1 MSQTSFNR
9 YYQDELLKLRDL
21 AVEFSRANPALA
33 PMLSGPS
40 SDPDVERLLEGVAF
54 LNGLTRQKLDDEFP
68 ELVQALAQQL
78 FPHYLRPVPASTLM
92 QFEPRGALAEPVP
105 VAAGTELASAP
116 IDGTRCVFRTSEP
129 LRVDPLVLLRTE
141 LVESVGAAPALRLDF
156 ALRGLDLSQ
165 WQAQE
170 LRLFLGGNLAD
181 ACDLFLL
188 LMTRVRAVEIAPGAP
203 GQGGPRTP
211 LGALRAS
218 GFDHPLLDYP
228 DHAFPGFR
236 LIQEYFALP
245 EKLLFVALDGLARW
259 RAGRQ
264 GERFSVWL
272 TLAEVPEWMP
282 ELREQSLQLHVVPA
296 LNLFARAAEPIQH
309 QHRVSEYRVRPEG
322 GQGGQSGHYQIFSVE
337 RVSGWVQG
345 TNVEQGYVP
354 FGRQRPGEAAQD
366 SYSLMHRPA
375 TVGRGQ
381 DLLISLA
388 TPPGRPLVPQT
399 LSLQLMC
406 TNGEL
411 PERLKFGE
419 IDQPTSSSPERLA
432 FRNIRAVTPQLDA
445 PAGEQM
451 LWRMVSHIS
460 LNFLSLASAD
470 NLKALLALYIF
481 PDRQDHGRETANRHR
496 VAGVEALSAEA
507 ETRLVGRRML
517 SGQKLALRCRS
528 SHFASLGSLYLFG
541 CVIERFLGDYAAI
554 NAYTRLELRDGDT
567 GTVFEWPAR
576 LGRQCLL

>member
-1 MSQTSFNR
+1 MSNTSFNR
-9 YYQDELLKLRDL
+9 YYQDELIKLRDL

-33 PMLSGPS
+33 PMLSGTF

-68 ELVQALAQQL
+68 ELVQELAHQL

-92 QFEPRGALAEPVP
+92 QFEPRGALSEPVQVP
-105 VAAGTELASAP
+105 AGTEVASAP
-116 IDGTRCVFRTSEP
+116 IDGTRCLFRTSEP
-129 LRVDPLVLLRTE
+129 LCVHPLVLLQAE

-156 ALRGLDLSQ
+156 ALRGIDLSQ
-165 WQAQE
+165 WQAGAV
-170 LRLFLGGNLAD
+170 RLFLGANLAD

-188 LMTRVRAVEIAPGAP
+188 LTTRVSAVEIAPGVP
-203 GQGGPRTP
+203 GQAGPRTP
-211 LGALRAS
+211 LGAQALSAS
-218 GFDHPLLDYP
+218 GFDHALLDYP
-228 DHAFPGFR
+228 GHAFPGFR

-245 EKLLFVALDGLARW
+245 EKLLFVSLEGLDRW
-259 RAGRQ
+259 RSGRK

-272 TLAEVPEWMP
+272 TLTEVPEWMP

-296 LNLFARAAEPIQH
+296 LNLFARAAEPIRH
-309 QHRVSEYRVRPEG
+309 HHRVSEYRVQPEDA
-322 GQGGQSGHYQIFSVE
+322 QSGHYQIFSVE

-345 TNVEQGYVP
+345 SNVEQGYLP
-354 FGRQRPGEAAQD
+354 FGRQRPGETEQD
-366 SYSLMHRPA
+366 SYSLRHRPA
-375 TVGRGQ
+375 TVGRAH
-381 DLLISLA
+381 DLLISLT

-399 LSLQLMC
+399 LSLQLTC
-406 TNGEL
+406 TNSEL

-419 IDQPTSSSPERLA
+419 IDQPTSSSPERLV

-460 LNFLSLASAD
+460 LNFLSLANAD
-470 NLKALLALYIF
+470 NLKAVLTLYIF
-481 PDRQDHGRETANRHR
+481 SDRQDHGRETANRHR
-496 VAGVEALSAEA
+496 VAGVESLTAEA

-554 NAYTRLELRDGDT
+554 NAYTRLELRDSDT
-567 GTVFEWPAR
+567 GTVFDWPAR

>member
-1 MSQTSFNR
+1 MSNTSFNR

-21 AVEFSRANPALA
+21 AAEFSRANPALA
-33 PMLSGPS
+33 PMLSGTS

-68 ELVQALAQQL
+68 ELVQELAQQL

-92 QFEPRGALAEPVP
+92 QFEARGALSEPVQ
-105 VAAGTELASAP
+105 VRAGTEVASAP
-116 IDGTRCVFRTSEP
+116 VDGTRCVFRTSEP
-129 LRVDPLVLLRTE
+129 LRVDPLVLLQTQ
-141 LVESVGAAPALRLDF
+141 LLESVGAAPVLRLDF

-165 WQAQE
+165 WSADRV
-170 LRLFLGGNLAD
+170 RLFLGASLAD
-181 ACDLFLL
+181 ACNLFLL
-188 LMTRVRAVEIAPGAP
+188 LMTRVSAVEVSAGPAGA
-203 GQGGPRTP
+203 RTP
-211 LGALRAS
+211 LGVRALRAS
-218 GFDHPLLDYP
+218 GFDHALLDYP

-245 EKLLFVALDGLARW
+245 EKLLFVSLEGLDGW
-259 RAGRQ
+259 RTGRK

-272 TLAEVPEWMP
+272 TLTEVPEWMP

-309 QHRVSEYRVRPEG
+309 RHRVSEYRVRPEG
-322 GQGGQSGHYQIFSVE
+322 AQSGHYQIFSVE

-345 TNVEQGYVP
+345 SNVEQGYLP
-354 FGRQRPGEAAQD
+354 FGRQRPGEEEQD

-375 TVGRGQ
+375 AVGRGQ
-381 DLLISLA
+381 DLLLSLT

-406 TNGEL
+406 TNNEL

-419 IDQPTSSSPERLA
+419 IDQPTGTSPERLS

-481 PDRQDHGRETANRHR
+481 SDRQDHGRETANRHR
-496 VAGVEALSAEA
+496 VAGVESLTAEA

-554 NAYTRLELRDGDT
+554 NAYTRLELRDSDT
-567 GTVFEWPAR
+567 GTVFDWPAR

>member
-1 MSQTSFNR
+1 MSNTSFNR

-33 PMLSGPS
+33 PMLSGTS

-68 ELVQALAQQL
+68 ELVQELAQQL

-92 QFEPRGALAEPVP
+92 QFEARGALSEPVQ
-105 VAAGTELASAP
+105 VLAGTEVASAP
-116 IDGTRCVFRTSEP
+116 VDGTRCVFRTSEP
-129 LRVDPLVLLRTE
+129 LRVDPLVLLQTQ
-141 LVESVGAAPALRLDF
+141 LVESVGAAPVLRLDF

-165 WQAQE
+165 WSADSV
-170 LRLFLGGNLAD
+170 RLFLGASLAD
-181 ACDLFLL
+181 ACNLFLL
-188 LMTRVRAVEIAPGAP
+188 LMTRVNAVEVSAGPAGA
-203 GQGGPRTP
+203 RTS
-211 LGALRAS
+211 LGARALRAS
-218 GFDHPLLDYP
+218 GFDHALLDYP

-245 EKLLFVALDGLARW
+245 EKLLFVSLEGLDRW
-259 RAGRQ
+259 RAGRK
-264 GERFSVWL
+264 GDRFSVWL
-272 TLAEVPEWMP
+272 TLTEVPEWMP

-322 GQGGQSGHYQIFSVE
+322 AQSGHYQIFSVE

-345 TNVEQGYVP
+345 SNVEQGYLP
-354 FGRQRPGEAAQD
+354 FGRQRPGETEQD

-375 TVGRGQ
+375 TAGRGQ
-381 DLLISLA
+381 DLLISLT

-406 TNGEL
+406 TNNEL

-419 IDQPTSSSPERLA
+419 IDQPTSTSPERLA
-432 FRNIRAVTPQLDA
+432 FRNIRAVTPQLNA
-445 PAGEQM
+445 PGGEQM

-481 PDRQDHGRETANRHR
+481 SDRQDHGRETANRHR
-496 VAGVEALSAEA
+496 VAGVESLTAEA

-541 CVIERFLGDYAAI
+541 CVIERFLGDYAAM
-554 NAYTRLELRDGDT
+554 NAYTRLELRDSDT
-567 GTVFEWPAR
+567 GTVFDWPAR

>member
-1 MSQTSFNR
+1 MSNTSFNR

-21 AVEFSRANPALA
+21 AAEFSRANPALA
-33 PMLSGPS
+33 PMLSGTS

-68 ELVQALAQQL
+68 ELVQELAQQL

-92 QFEPRGALAEPVP
+92 QFEARGALSEPVQ
-105 VAAGTELASAP
+105 VRAGTEVASAP
-116 IDGTRCVFRTSEP
+116 VDGTRCVFRTSEP
-129 LRVDPLVLLRTE
+129 LRVDPLVLLQTQ
-141 LVESVGAAPALRLDF
+141 LLESVGAPPVLRLDF

-165 WQAQE
+165 WSADRV
-170 LRLFLGGNLAD
+170 RLFLGASLAD
-181 ACDLFLL
+181 ACNLFLL
-188 LMTRVRAVEIAPGAP
+188 LMTRVSAVEVSAGPAGA
-203 GQGGPRTP
+203 RTS
-211 LGALRAS
+211 LGVRALRAS
-218 GFDHPLLDYP
+218 GFDHALLDYP

-245 EKLLFVALDGLARW
+245 EKLLFVSLEGLDGW
-259 RAGRQ
+259 RSGRK

-272 TLAEVPEWMP
+272 TLTEVPDWMP

-309 QHRVSEYRVRPEG
+309 RHRVSEYRVRPEG
-322 GQGGQSGHYQIFSVE
+322 AQSGHYQIFSVE

-345 TNVEQGYVP
+345 SNVEQGYLP
-354 FGRQRPGEAAQD
+354 FGRQRPGEEEQD

-375 TVGRGQ
+375 AVGRGQ
-381 DLLISLA
+381 DLLISLT
-388 TPPGRPLVPQT
+388 TPPGRSLVPQT

-406 TNGEL
+406 TNSEL

-419 IDQPTSSSPERLA
+419 IDQPTGTSPERLS

-481 PDRQDHGRETANRHR
+481 SDRQDHGRETANRHR
-496 VAGVEALSAEA
+496 VAGVESLTAEA

-554 NAYTRLELRDGDT
+554 NAYTRLELRDSDT
-567 GTVFEWPAR
+567 GTVFDWPAR